1 MLELNIYKVCNNLG
15 SVFDAFLEA
24 KKIQSQFMFGKKM
37 SDDSPLMNKQKLELD
52 LSNWMMMEKLRE
64 ERLEIEIHLVF
75 LIASLLSCFFLF
87 CKKRMGMLSGK
98 LSLKELQGNCF

>member
-1 MLELNIYKVCNNLG
+1 MLFWKLNKFRVNLC
-15 SVFDAFLEA
+15 LERQ
-24 KKIQSQFMFGKKM
+24 K

-64 ERLEIEIHLVF
+64 EMLEIEIHLVF

-87 CKKRMGMLSGK
+87 CKKRRGMLSGK